1 MKVVGDFLS
10 DLIIT
15 YLIPAGDFT
24 ILADKSADKAA
35 RLQVSI
41 FVCFVDAF
49 DNKPVERFLG
59 IVKLTTSKKAV
70 DLHEII
76 MKHLESK
83 NLDSSCIR
91 FSGLDVTNAVSGK
104 QKGLQH
110 LIRHTTPHS
119 QYLNCRNHRLALCLV
134 HLIPHYWK
142 LLELDGV
149 LLLLWKMFKY
159 RPIKQAILEQAQEAS
174 SLKPLKVL
182 KACTTR

>member
-1 MKVVGDFLS
+1 M
-10 DLIIT
+10 
-15 YLIPAGDFT
+15 
-24 ILADKSADKAA
+24 
-35 RLQVSI
+35 SI
-41 FVCFVDAF
+41 FVRFVDAF

-91 FSGLDVTNAVSGK
+91 FSGLDVTNAVCGE

-110 LIRHTTPHS
+110 LIRNTAPHS
-119 QYLNCRNHRLALCLV
+119 QYLNCRNHRLALCLG

-149 LLLLWKMFKY
+149 LLLLWKMLKY
-159 RPIKQAILEQAQEAS
+159 RPIKQAIFEQAQEAS

-182 KACTTR
+182 KACTTI